1 MTPAEMAE
9 LHRAEPTGLR
19 AWSEA
24 EFSAMLCASNAL
36 SVTCNTGFA
45 VGQIILD
52 EAELFLIITK
62 PENRKQGVG
71 RRILATFEQQA
82 FQNAVRRIILE
93 VADTN
98 TAARHFIA
106 QTGTNRSQC
115 VKTIIPSPT
124 EAMLMQSSWKNTC
137 KKQLKTQNKF
147 FCFPQKFVKN
157 QLTI

>member
-9 LHRAEPTGLR
+9 LHRAEPTGQR
-19 AWSEA
+19 AWSET
-24 EFSAMLCASNAL
+24 EFSAMLSASNAL

-82 FQNAVRRIILE
+82 LQNNIRRIILE
-93 VADTN
+93 VAYSN
-98 TAARHFIA
+98 VAARALYTSNGYQQIA
-106 QTGTNRSQC
+106 VRKNYYTFPSGRR
-115 VKTIIPSPT
+115 VDAIVMEKHLKKTAENT
-124 EAMLMQSSWKNTC
+124 E
-137 KKQLKTQNKF
+137 
-147 FCFPQKFVKN
+147 
-157 QLTI
+157 

>member
-9 LHRAEPTGLR
+9 LHRAEPTGQR

-62 PENRKQGVG
+62 PEHRKQGVG

-98 TAARHFIA
+98 TAARTLYTANGYQQIA
-106 QTGTNRSQC
+106 VRKNYYTFPNGSHADAIVMEKYLQ
-115 VKTIIPSPT
+115 KTAENT
-124 EAMLMQSSWKNTC
+124 E
-137 KKQLKTQNKF
+137 
-147 FCFPQKFVKN
+147 
-157 QLTI
+157 

>member
-9 LHRAEPTGLR
+9 LHRAEPTGQR

-36 SVTCNTGFA
+36 TVTCNTGFA

-98 TAARHFIA
+98 TAARTLYTANGYQQIA
-106 QTGTNRSQC
+106 VRKNYYTFPNGSHADAIVMEKYLQ
-115 VKTIIPSPT
+115 KTAENT
-124 EAMLMQSSWKNTC
+124 E
-137 KKQLKTQNKF
+137 
-147 FCFPQKFVKN
+147 
-157 QLTI
+157 

>member
-9 LHRAEPTGLR
+9 LHRTEPTGQR

-36 SVTCNTGFA
+36 TVTCNTGFA

-52 EAELFLIITK
+52 EAELFLIMTK
-62 PENRKQGVG
+62 PAHRKQGVG

-98 TAARHFIA
+98 TAARTLYTANGYQQIA
-106 QTGTNRSQC
+106 VRKNYYTFPNGSHADAIVMEKYLQ
-115 VKTIIPSPT
+115 KTAENT
-124 EAMLMQSSWKNTC
+124 E
-137 KKQLKTQNKF
+137 
-147 FCFPQKFVKN
+147 
-157 QLTI
+157 